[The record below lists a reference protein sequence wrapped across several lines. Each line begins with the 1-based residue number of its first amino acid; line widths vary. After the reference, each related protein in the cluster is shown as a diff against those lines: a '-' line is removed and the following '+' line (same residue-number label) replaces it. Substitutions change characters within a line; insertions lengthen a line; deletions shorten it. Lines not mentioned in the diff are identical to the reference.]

1 MRSIVKRI
9 FRTLMPAAVALLTL
23 TGCNDDNRWKD
34 NPNSLLSK
42 PEINEEIALKV
53 ERLNQF
59 MDREKLDG
67 MLFTQVRN
75 VYWITAGTANTQIVL
90 NKDVGAASLLIMRNG
105 EKYLICSGSEAGR
118 LMDGGLR
125 ELGYQL
131 KQYNWYE
138 ANKLKDTRGSIIEEI
153 AGNGRIGSDIEFP
166 TTILKSEEFT
176 PLRFSLTPTELKRY
190 RWLGHETTEAMVE
203 VCRNIKPGMNEFEIE
218 YLTDKALRSRGIFPT
233 VLLIA
238 VDQRI
243 FDYRHALAGG
253 AVLKKYAMVNVVAEK
268 WGMPIA
274 CTRFVHF
281 GPLSEELS
289 HKLAACANVNACFEN
304 ATVAGAKTADI
315 FESCK
320 EWYKANGFEG
330 EWKMHHQG
338 GATGYNDREYC
349 IYPGINETIQENQ
362 AFAWNPTITGAKIE
376 DTIIATN
383 DGVEVITTTEKWPM
397 ISVTID
403 GKIYPQPG
411 ILIR

>member
-59 MDREKLDG
+59 MGREKLDG

-90 NKDVGAASLLIMRNG
+90 NKDVGGASLLIMRNG
-105 EKYLICSGSEAGR
+105 EKYLICSGSEADR

-166 TTILKSEEFT
+166 TTILKSEEFI

-190 RWLGHETTEAMVE
+190 RWLGHETTEAVVE
-203 VCRNIKPGMNEFEIE
+203 VCQNIKPGMNEFEIE

-289 HKLAACANVNACFEN
+289 RKLAACANVNACFEN

-320 EWYKANGFEG
+320 EWYKSNGFEG

-376 DTIIATN
+376 DTIIATK
-383 DGVEVITTTEKWPM
+383 DGAEVITTTEKWPM
-397 ISVTID
+397 ISVTIN
-403 GKIYPQPG
+403 GKTYLQPG